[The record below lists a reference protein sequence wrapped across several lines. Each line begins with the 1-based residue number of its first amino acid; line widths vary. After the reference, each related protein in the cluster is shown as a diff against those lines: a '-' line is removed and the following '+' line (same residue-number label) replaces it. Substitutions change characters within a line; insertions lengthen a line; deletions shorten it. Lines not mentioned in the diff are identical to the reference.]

1 MTTIRQKLVVKR
13 YFRWRCRCSFSCH
26 FALDRSNLSFLLRN
40 KIWDH
45 DFVHLLLHYF
55 VHLFCLFIFV
65 CLFLCVSTYMG
76 FECHICESIL
86 RYVFVC
92 LFVGLFCFSYL
103 CVCCSRYVTTYFCMF
118 SYLCLFMFAP
128 TLKTTKERNRC
139 VSGALNSRDFGRHLC
154 SYIRLYVLMFVCTCV
169 CMNVVMYVCMY

>member
-1 MTTIRQKLVVKR
+1 MHLLVH
-13 YFRWRCRCSFSCH
+13 Y
-26 FALDRSNLSFLLRN
+26 
-40 KIWDH
+40 
-45 DFVHLLLHYF
+45 FVHLLLHYFAHLLVHYFVHLLVHYF